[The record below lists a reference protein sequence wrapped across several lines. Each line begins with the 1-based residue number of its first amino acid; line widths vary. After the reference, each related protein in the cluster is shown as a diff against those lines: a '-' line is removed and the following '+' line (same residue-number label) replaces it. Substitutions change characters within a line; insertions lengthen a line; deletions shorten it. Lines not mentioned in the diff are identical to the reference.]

1 MILPRSL
8 GDVTALIGALLV
20 SGIIVAYPLFDYDLY
35 WHLAN
40 GREMVARGRIIN
52 EDVFSYTKAGT
63 SFSNHEWLSQVIL
76 YFVYDHWGA
85 LGLNAFK
92 IFISLAIAFMIF
104 MTSRWL
110 GANPVLSATIC
121 CSAILVGIYRYNV
134 RPELFSLL
142 FVAALNW
149 ILHGYRIG
157 MFQRRALYVIP
168 PIMLVWDWLH
178 GAVFGVVVL
187 SAFAVGE
194 ITKRFVGSRYYSAAG
209 LQPMPE
215 ARLKSLYVVL
225 AITLGIMILNP
236 YGIRSY
242 DIFLEFVGENALVPE
257 VNEFQ
262 PPTLANYFSFFF
274 ALAVCVIVLLARW
287 RAADLSGVLV
297 ATPFIYLAFVYSRV
311 TGVAAL
317 VLVPL
322 IATLLGTRGSKL
334 TYPLLARGGT
344 IAVAIILIVYIS
356 NVKFARSDWNYS
368 FGLSELDDY
377 NPIGSTRFVI
387 ANNLR
392 GNLYNSGNIGGY
404 LSFHITPERK
414 IFQYNHHT
422 VFGNTV
428 RFINAPKEL
437 EQWNINYGIISL
449 RNEMKY
455 VFPRTEWARVYLE
468 PSAAVVVRRSEQNRE
483 LISKYELRY
492 FHPGLSH
499 EKLATMARD
508 PGARDRLVEEMA
520 YYLAYRSDKRIC
532 DLLGSILYSSVPVS
546 TPTLSAINK
555 LLLNGPSHNSCLV
568 DAGFLSSP

>member
-1 MILPRSL
+1 MIVPRSL
-8 GDVTALIGALLV
+8 GDVAALISALLV

-40 GREMVARGRIIN
+40 GREMVAQGRIIN
-52 EDVFSYTKAGT
+52 EEVFSYTKAGT
-63 SFSNHEWLSQVIL
+63 GFSNHEWLSQVIL

-85 LGLNAFK
+85 LGLNTFK
-92 IFISLAIAFMIF
+92 IFVSLAIAFMIF
-104 MTSRWL
+104 MTSRCL

-157 MFQRRALYVIP
+157 IFQPRVLYTIP
-168 PIMLVWDWLH
+168 AIMLVWDWLH
-178 GAVFGVVVL
+178 GAVFGVIVL

-194 ITKRFVGSRYYSAAG
+194 TTKRFLGSRYPSAVG

-225 AITLGIMILNP
+225 AVALGIMILNP
-236 YGIRSY
+236 HGIRSY
-242 DIFLEFVGENALVPE
+242 DIFLEFIGENALVPE

-262 PPTLANYFSFFF
+262 PPTLANYSTFFF
-274 ALAVCVIVLLARW
+274 ALAACAILLLARW
-287 RAADLSGVLV
+287 RAMELSSVLV
-297 ATPFIYLAFVYSRV
+297 AAPFIYLAFVYSRV

-322 IATLLGTRGSKL
+322 VATLVGTRDNK
-334 TYPLLARGGT
+334 PIHKLLARGGT
-344 IAVAIILIVYIS
+344 IVVVITLIVYIG
-356 NVKFARSDWNYS
+356 NAKFARSDWNYPL
-368 FGLSELDDY
+368 GLSELDDY
-377 NPIGSTRFVI
+377 NPVGSTRFVI

-392 GNLYNSGNIGGY
+392 GNLYNSGNVGGY

-428 RFINAPKEL
+428 RFINAPEEL
-437 EQWNINYGIISL
+437 EQWNINYGIVSL
-449 RNEMKY
+449 QNELKY
-455 VFPRTEWARVYLE
+455 IFPRTQWARLYVE
-468 PSAAVVVRRSEQNRE
+468 PSAAVIVRRNEQNRD
-483 LISKYELRY
+483 LISKHELRY
-492 FHPGLSH
+492 FHPGLSS
-499 EKLATMARD
+499 EKLVTMARD
-508 PGARDRLVEEMA
+508 PGARDRLLIEMTE
-520 YYLAYRSDKRIC
+520 YLMYRSDSSIC
-532 DLLGSILYSSVPVS
+532 AVIRSLLTDPEFGLRGL
-546 TPTLSAINK
+546 TMTLSRRVAEGPARNTC
-555 LLLNGPSHNSCLV
+555 LNDL
-568 DAGFLSSP
+568 